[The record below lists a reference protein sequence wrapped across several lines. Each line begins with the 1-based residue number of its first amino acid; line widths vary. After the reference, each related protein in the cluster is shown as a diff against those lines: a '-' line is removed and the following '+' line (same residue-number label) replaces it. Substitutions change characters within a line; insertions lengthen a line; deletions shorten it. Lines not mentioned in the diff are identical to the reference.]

1 MSLDVATIVLTSA
14 LAGFLG
20 SLIGLGGGA
29 IIIPILTLL
38 GVSLKQAIA
47 NSMITLIATS
57 SGSASAYVRE
67 RLTNVKAAMYL
78 EIFAVIGAIVG
89 ATITLLVASKYLY
102 FFAAFLC
109 SSFYGIRRKM
119 LKVGSYNGL
128 SQDKLSKWLE
138 LEGAFYDENLGKE
151 VSYKIVRA
159 HIGGPAMMIAGLAAG
174 MLGIGAGA
182 FKVAIHELILK
193 MPPKASSATSNFI
206 IGMTALAG
214 SSVFIASGLVNV
226 VLAGSV
232 AVGATIGSLTG
243 SSIIHPHM
251 QALASNVPFNHQRL
265 LLVKSYQYYVQTSRN
280 YWAQLIEHEK
290 KSQERFV
297 CEGNYL
303 AWITPFAPLRF
314 FEVWG
319 VFKEP
324 LKPTELES
332 KHLAELADGLSRILA

>member
-14 LAGFLG
+14 FAGFLG

-38 GVSLKQAIA
+38 GVPLKQAIA

-67 RLTNVKAAMYL
+67 RLTNVKLAMYL
-78 EIFAVIGAIVG
+78 EIFTVIGAIVG
-89 ATITLLVASKYLY
+89 ATITLLVPSRYLY
-102 FFAAFLC
+102 FFFAAFLC

-119 LKVGSYNGL
+119 LRIVSCDDV

-138 LEGAFYDENLGKE
+138 LEGAYYDESLGKE

-159 HIGGPAMMIAGLAAG
+159 HIGGPTMIIAGLAAG

-226 VLAGSV
+226 VLAGSI
-232 AVGATIGSLTG
+232 AVGATIGSLAG
-243 SSIIHPHM
+243 SRFLPKMSDKAIRTI
-251 QALASNVPFNHQRL
+251 F
-265 LLVKSYQYYVQTSRN
+265 LVVLMYLITQMVYKGVTS
-280 YWAQLIEHEK
+280 
-290 KSQERFV
+290 
-297 CEGNYL
+297 
-303 AWITPFAPLRF
+303 P
-314 FEVWG
+314 
-319 VFKEP
+319 
-324 LKPTELES
+324 
-332 KHLAELADGLSRILA
+332 